1 MQLLFR
7 TLCSGSD
14 GNSVLVSDGDTHLLF
29 DAGLGIRA
37 FENSIRA
44 CGISPQA
51 LSGILIT
58 HEHSDHIKGVD
69 AISAKYSIPVYAT
82 NGTWAAMEK
91 KMNRV
96 LIKNRIPFDRAS
108 DFYINDF
115 NIQPFRIPH
124 DAADPCGYEIV
135 NKGKKIIIATDMG
148 YANQRLV
155 KRVQDADLLYI
166 ESNYDPEMLENGPYP
181 LMLRQRI
188 AGNKG
193 HLSNQDCAQVISA
206 AVFEGSVRNI
216 ILGHLSENNNTSELA
231 LLVSSEALSGMG
243 LKVGKDISLSV
254 AKRLT
259 PSDPVIL
266 E

>member
-1 MQLLFR
+1 
-7 TLCSGSD
+7 
-14 GNSVLVSDGDTHLLF
+14 
-29 DAGLGIRA
+29 
-37 FENSIRA
+37 
-44 CGISPQA
+44 
-51 LSGILIT
+51 
-58 HEHSDHIKGVD
+58 
-69 AISAKYSIPVYAT
+69 
-82 NGTWAAMEK
+82 
-91 KMNRV
+91 
-96 LIKNRIPFDRAS
+96 
-108 DFYINDF
+108 
-115 NIQPFRIPH
+115 
-124 DAADPCGYEIV
+124 
-135 NKGKKIIIATDMG
+135 MG